1 MLISL
6 FGVRL
11 VEGEYR
17 EALIYVRA
25 RIYELSACN
34 FHFIKLMSYSVVNLI
49 ILQKEAADSAAEVH
63 GVAVAMLCLD
73 PKTEVGTWLSEA
85 ISKEADLLEEDKLL
99 LINLFEQSKE
109 LMESDEFIFDLFLPD
124 EQESANSRCLALIQ
138 WCQGFLF
145 GMGRIETSSEWPRD
159 VGEILKDIVEFTK
172 LDTDS
177 DTDDEEAEGAIM
189 EIQEYLRA
197 SVMLIR
203 SELNDVDAD
212 DTVH

>member
-1 MLISL
+1 
-6 FGVRL
+6 
-11 VEGEYR
+11 
-17 EALIYVRA
+17 
-25 RIYELSACN
+25 
-34 FHFIKLMSYSVVNLI
+34 MSYSVVNSI

-73 PKTEVGTWLSEA
+73 PKTEAGTWLSEA
-85 ISKEADLLEEDKLL
+85 ISREADLLEEDKLL

-124 EQESANSRCLALIQ
+124 EQEPANQRCLALVQ

-145 GMGRIETSSEWPRD
+145 GMGRIETSTDWPGD
-159 VGEILKDIVEFTK
+159 VEEILKDIVEFTR
-172 LDTDS
+172 LDTDADS
-177 DTDDEEAEGAIM
+177 DDDEEAESGIM

-203 SELNDVDAD
+203 SELSDVNTD
-212 DTVH
+212 DTIH

>member
-1 MLISL
+1 
-6 FGVRL
+6 
-11 VEGEYR
+11 
-17 EALIYVRA
+17 
-25 RIYELSACN
+25 
-34 FHFIKLMSYSVVNLI
+34 MSYSVVNSI

-73 PKTEVGTWLSEA
+73 PNTEVGSWLSEA
-85 ISKEADLLEEDKLL
+85 ISKEADLLEEDKQL

-109 LMESDEFIFDLFLPD
+109 LMDSDEFIFDLFLPD
-124 EQESANSRCLALIQ
+124 DQEPVYLRSLALMQ

-145 GMGRIETSSEWPRD
+145 GMGRIQTSSQWPGD

-172 LDTDS
+172 LDTDVES
-177 DTDDEEAEGAIM
+177 DDEEAAESAIM

-203 SELNDVDAD
+203 SEMNDVDTD

>member
-1 MLISL
+1 
-6 FGVRL
+6 
-11 VEGEYR
+11 
-17 EALIYVRA
+17 
-25 RIYELSACN
+25 
-34 FHFIKLMSYSVVNLI
+34 MSYSVVNSI

-73 PKTEVGTWLSEA
+73 PKTEAGTWLSEA
-85 ISKEADLLEEDKLL
+85 ISREADLLEEDKLL

-124 EQESANSRCLALIQ
+124 EQEPANQRCLALVQ

-145 GMGRIETSSEWPRD
+145 GMGRIETSTDWPGD
-159 VGEILKDIVEFTK
+159 VEEILKDIVEFTR
-172 LDTDS
+172 LDTDADS
-177 DTDDEEAEGAIM
+177 DDEEAESGIM

-203 SELNDVDAD
+203 SELSDVNTD
-212 DTVH
+212 DTIH

>member
-1 MLISL
+1 
-6 FGVRL
+6 
-11 VEGEYR
+11 
-17 EALIYVRA
+17 
-25 RIYELSACN
+25 
-34 FHFIKLMSYSVVNLI
+34 MSYSELNSI

-73 PKTEVGTWLSEA
+73 PKAEVGSWLSEA
-85 ISKEADLLEEDKLL
+85 ISRDADLQEDDKLL

-109 LMESDEFIFDLFLPD
+109 LMASDAFIFDLFLPG
-124 EQESANSRCLALIQ
+124 EQEPIERRGLALMQ

-145 GMGRIETSSEWPRD
+145 GMGRIETSSEWPGD

-172 LDTDS
+172 LDTNVED
-177 DTDDEEAEGAIM
+177 AEDAESALM

-203 SELNDVDAD
+203 SELNDEASSE
-212 DTVH
+212 DTNNNLH

>member
-1 MLISL
+1 
-6 FGVRL
+6 
-11 VEGEYR
+11 
-17 EALIYVRA
+17 
-25 RIYELSACN
+25 
-34 FHFIKLMSYSVVNLI
+34 MSYSVVNSI

-85 ISKEADLLEEDKLL
+85 ISREADLQEDDKLL

-109 LMESDEFIFDLFLPD
+109 LMESDEFVFDLFLPD
-124 EQESANSRCLALIQ
+124 EQESVSSRSLALMQ

-145 GMGRIETSSEWPRD
+145 GMGRIETSSEWPGD

-172 LDTDS
+172 LDTDIDS
-177 DTDDEEAEGAIM
+177 DDEEAESDIM

-203 SELNDVDAD
+203 SELNDADAS

>member
-1 MLISL
+1 MQKLMQKSNNY
-6 FGVRL
+6 G
-11 VEGEYR
+11 
-17 EALIYVRA
+17 
-25 RIYELSACN
+25 LSVFN
-34 FHFIKLMSYSVVNLI
+34 DQFLKLMSYSVVNSI

-73 PKTEVGTWLSEA
+73 PKTEAGTWLSEA
-85 ISKEADLLEEDKLL
+85 ISREADLLEEDKLL

-124 EQESANSRCLALIQ
+124 EQEPVNHRCLAVMQ

-145 GMGRIETSSEWPRD
+145 GMGRIETSSEWPGD

-172 LDTDS
+172 LDTDIDS
-177 DTDDEEAEGAIM
+177 DVEEAESAVM

-212 DTVH
+212 DTLH

>member
-1 MLISL
+1 
-6 FGVRL
+6 
-11 VEGEYR
+11 
-17 EALIYVRA
+17 
-25 RIYELSACN
+25 
-34 FHFIKLMSYSVVNLI
+34 MSYSVVNSI

-63 GVAVAMLCLD
+63 GIAVAMLCLE
-73 PKTEVGTWLSEA
+73 PKTEVGSWLSEA

-124 EQESANSRCLALIQ
+124 EQELVNSRCLALAQ

-145 GMGRIETSSEWPRD
+145 GMGRIETDSEWPGD

-172 LDTDS
+172 LEADGDG
-177 DTDDEEAEGAIM
+177 DDEEAESAIM

-203 SELNDVDAD
+203 SELNDTDTG
-212 DTVH
+212 DTVHQE